1 MEEHDK
7 DKLYIKIIED
17 YHLNKKFVD
26 DVRKE
31 VHDTIMHFE
40 EKDVYFNHF
49 KYAIDIH
56 NEKGNEDFTISFI
69 QQLFKYIR
77 EGKIKIE

>member
-26 DVRKE
+26 DVKKE
-31 VHDTIMHFE
+31 LHDTIM
-40 EKDVYFNHF
+40 YFDKLDIDFNYF
-49 KYAIDIH
+49 KYAIDLH
-56 NEKGNEDFTISFI
+56 NEKGNEDFTMSFI
-69 QQLFKYIR
+69 QQLFKDIR